1 MFYKCNVIF
10 FSLVMF
16 SCTNESVYKNRKIS
30 EVELTEIGV
39 FEYEDGKVIRM
50 TADDSLIY
58 ISSTPDNVINVFNYK
73 GKLDKKLGQNGEAP
87 WENGTIW
94 SFGKDAS
101 SYWLHDYPKMALKKY
116 DNRNDT
122 LIIFRRIITS
132 HNVLFM
138 DNNKFIVPRF
148 DDKAGV
154 FYISLY
160 DALNDSILKSVN
172 ISSLS
177 GINNKLPALGDFMF
191 QGNFCKNN
199 IGQSVFFCLY
209 NGLFF
214 FIDKDFENITYHK
227 DVRNLE
233 ISKPIMTEDIIKLY
247 PENIG
252 ILAGSMDDNY
262 IYFVAPKY
270 PKRKFQKMKHFTLDI
285 YEIKTKSYIVSF
297 NLPQNKGDFP
307 VGIEK
312 TKKGLIVS
320 YNNGYI
326 YLFDNSFTGVF
337 DKL

>member
-1 MFYKCNVIF
+1 
-10 FSLVMF
+10 
-16 SCTNESVYKNRKIS
+16 
-30 EVELTEIGV
+30 
-39 FEYEDGKVIRM
+39 M

-58 ISSTPDNVINVFNYK
+58 ISSTPDNAIKAFSYK
-73 GKLDKKLGQNGEAP
+73 GKLCKAIGKKGEAP

-94 SFGKDAS
+94 SFRRDS
-101 SYWLHDYPKMALKKY
+101 SCYWLHDYPKMALKKY
-116 DNRNDT
+116 DNRKDS
-122 LIIFRRIITS
+122 LMIFRKFITS
-132 HNVLFM
+132 HNVLLIN
-138 DNNKFIVPRF
+138 DNKFIVPRF
-148 DDKAGV
+148 DDKAGI

-172 ISSLS
+172 ICTLS
-177 GINNKLPALGDFMF
+177 GINTKLPALGDFMF

-209 NGLFF
+209 NGTFY
-214 FIDKDFENITYHK
+214 FIDKNFKNITYHN

-252 ILAGSMDDNY
+252 ILAGSMDDKY

-270 PKRKFQKMKHFTLDI
+270 PKRKFQKIKYFTLDI
-285 YEIKTKSYIVSF
+285 YEIKTKRYIVSF
-297 NLPQNKGDFP
+297 NLPQNKGSFP

-326 YLFDNSFTGVF
+326 YIFDNSFTDVF